1 MNGSDE
7 AEAELKEV
15 YQKRKGTLDGFTAY
29 LRGKRD
35 VFAGKE
41 AAPAFNATSLDGQKL
56 DLAALK
62 GKVVVLNFWHI
73 ACLPCQAEM
82 PGLNSLVS
90 EFKDREVV
98 FIALATDHEKELREF
113 LKTKAFN
120 YQIIPN
126 AETICQKYNINLWP
140 THVILNRDGNLA
152 QRITGGMNRH
162 EELRRLIHRTLY

>member
-1 MNGSDE
+1 MRMSTQSARYTFPNANPSCSKCAKWARYISTSSKFETYLLEARILRAQGNLIAAEGSYLTAWMNGSDE
-7 AEAELKEV
+7 AEA
-15 YQKRKGTLDGFTAY
+15 
-29 LRGKRD
+29 
-35 VFAGKE
+35 
-41 AAPAFNATSLDGQKL
+41 
-56 DLAALK
+56 
-62 GKVVVLNFWHI
+62 
-73 ACLPCQAEM
+73 
-82 PGLNSLVS
+82 
-90 EFKDREVV
+90 
-98 FIALATDHEKELREF
+98 ELREF